1 MVTVPLRAR
10 PVGLRSRSI
19 DLRGLPARFMAPGE
33 LEALIAIIRLLEVPR
48 AMLEIGCHEGRT
60 AALCLREIAS
70 LQRYVGVDVLP
81 GYRPALAV
89 QQGETSR
96 SPGHHALHDA
106 RFHLLLR
113 PRGSLDLAPSD
124 IGPVDVAFI
133 DGDHG
138 IDAVR
143 HDTALARALAR
154 QGGGVI
160 IWHDYGNAIADVS
173 GVIDAEIA
181 RGHDIRQVK
190 DTWLAFE
197 LIGGSA

>member
-10 PVGLRSRSI
+10 PVALRSRSI
-19 DLRGLPARFMAPGE
+19 DLRGLPTRFMAPGE
-33 LEALIAIIRLLEVPR
+33 LEALIAIIRLVEVPR
-48 AMLEIGCHEGRT
+48 AMLEIGCHQGRT

-81 GYRPALAV
+81 GYRPALAA

-138 IDAVR
+138 LAAVR
-143 HDTALARALAR
+143 HDTALARALVR
-154 QGGGVI
+154 GVI
-160 IWHDYGNAIADVS
+160 IWHDYGNPAAEVT
-173 GVIDAEIA
+173 GVIDGEEIA
-181 RGHDIRQVK
+181 RGHDIRQIK
-190 DTWLAFE
+190 GTWLAFE
-197 LIGGSA
+197 LIGRTA

>member
-1 MVTVPLRAR
+1 MVTMPLRAR
-10 PVGLRSRSI
+10 PVALRSRSI
-19 DLRGLPARFMAPGE
+19 DLRGLPTRFMAPGE
-33 LEALIAIIRLLEVPR
+33 LEALIAIIRLLEAPR
-48 AMLEIGCHEGRT
+48 AMLEIGCHLGRT

-96 SPGHHALHDA
+96 SPGHHVLHDA

-113 PRGSLDLAPSD
+113 PRGSLDLAPSE

-138 IDAVR
+138 VVAVR
-143 HDTALARALAR
+143 HDTALARALVR
-154 QGGGVI
+154 GVI
-160 IWHDYGNAIADVS
+160 IWHDYGNPAAEVTD
-173 GVIDAEIA
+173 VIDEEIA

-190 DTWLAFE
+190 GTWLAFE
-197 LIGGSA
+197 RIGGTA

>member
-1 MVTVPLRAR
+1 MPAAR

-33 LEALIAIIRLLEVPR
+33 LEKLIAIIRLVEEPR
-48 AMLEIGCHEGRT
+48 AMLEIGCHQGRT
-60 AALCLREIAS
+60 AAVCLREIAS

-81 GYRPALAV
+81 GYRPALLA

-96 SPGHHALHDA
+96 HPGHHALPDA

-113 PRGSLDLAPSD
+113 PRGSLDLVPSD
-124 IGPVDVAFI
+124 IGAVDIAFI

-138 IDAVR
+138 AAAVR
-143 HDTALARALAR
+143 HDTALARALVR

-160 IWHDYGNAIADVS
+160 IWHDYGNPAAEVT
-173 GVIDAEIA
+173 GVIDDEIA

-190 DTWLAFE
+190 GTWLAFE
-197 LIGGSA
+197 LIGRAA

>member
-10 PVGLRSRSI
+10 SVALRSRSI
-19 DLRGLPARFMAPGE
+19 DRRGLPARFMAPGE
-33 LEALIAIIRLLEVPR
+33 LEALIAIIRLVEVPR
-48 AMLEIGCHEGRT
+48 VMLEIGCHEGRT

-81 GYRPALAV
+81 GYRPALAA

-96 SPGHHALHDA
+96 SPGHRVLHDG

-138 IDAVR
+138 VVAVR
-143 HDTALARALAR
+143 HDTALARALVR
-154 QGGGVI
+154 PGGVV
-160 IWHDYGNAIADVS
+160 IWHDYGNPAAEVS
-173 GVIDAEIA
+173 GVIDGEIA

-197 LIGGSA
+197 RIGG